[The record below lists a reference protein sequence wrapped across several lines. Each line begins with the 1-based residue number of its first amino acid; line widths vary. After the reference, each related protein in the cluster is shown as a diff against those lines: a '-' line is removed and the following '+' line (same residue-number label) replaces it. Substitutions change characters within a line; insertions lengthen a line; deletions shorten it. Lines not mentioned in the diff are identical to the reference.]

1 MHNKKPVQRILSL
14 CLAIAIVLGIAI
26 GTIVPAFAAPTKD
39 MMVTDNAGMLTAE
52 QESEIE
58 DMLYAINQRTGVEL
72 AVYTIE
78 TLNGQDIETK
88 ANDLFRE
95 LGLGDSEKNN
105 GLLLLIALN
114 DRKFRLEVGYGLEG
128 TIPDTKAAEIINTM
142 TPYFKES
149 NYADGIKAAV
159 SKTENVLNG
168 EADTT
173 TEKCRDCGKEFE
185 TKIEHVVYAVENGTT
200 GCPVCNGRKVVPGIN
215 DLASRYPKV
224 AAMWSNKNE
233 KSALEVTAKTDK
245 KAIFKCPDC
254 GKEFK
259 AQIGSVVDSV
269 NNGFTGC
276 YDCMM
281 RRVNAISKPEWFYT
295 RPMLAFAGE
304 NGIANPFFDVRNILG
319 ENSLLGLDF
328 VDHIQRLIYE
338 YNGKYPHA
346 DAAEKDRFKFEAVRK
361 AGYKGI
367 RVLEPGLEVLDPKY
381 DIVMPEGFRD
391 SGGRY
396 NAEIME
402 EVGRKVIH
410 LLEEIYGRKASPEI
424 WALTNFKEF
433 EIWYDANK
441 KELEAN
447 ARKKGPKGKTAAKMA
462 A

>member
-142 TPYFKES
+142 TPYFKEG

-173 TEKCRDCGKEFE
+173 TEKSSPTRGDVFSL
-185 TKIEHVVYAVENGTT
+185 IF
-200 GCPVCNGRKVVPGIN
+200 
-215 DLASRYPKV
+215 
-224 AAMWSNKNE
+224 
-233 KSALEVTAKTDK
+233 
-245 KAIFKCPDC
+245 AIFTESLVVGCIISAIHD
-254 GKEFK
+254 GIKESRK
-259 AQIGSVVDSV
+259 RRARKSGEPYIDDDDDS
-269 NNGFTGC
+269 NDSDDDNSSGG
-276 YDCMM
+276 
-281 RRVNAISKPEWFYT
+281 W
-295 RPMLAFAGE
+295 G
-304 NGIANPFFDVRNILG
+304 FFDIF
-319 ENSLLGLDF
+319 SD
-328 VDHIQRLIYE
+328 D
-338 YNGKYPHA
+338 
-346 DAAEKDRFKFEAVRK
+346 
-361 AGYKGI
+361 
-367 RVLEPGLEVLDPKY
+367 
-381 DIVMPEGFRD
+381 D
-391 SGGRY
+391 SGSWG
-396 NAEIME
+396 
-402 EVGRKVIH
+402 G
-410 LLEEIYGRKASPEI
+410 GSSGGGGASGG
-424 WALTNFKEF
+424 W
-433 EIWYDANK
+433 
-441 KELEAN
+441 
-447 ARKKGPKGKTAAKMA
+447 
-462 A
+462 

>member
-14 CLAIAIVLGIAI
+14 CLAIAIVLGITI

-142 TPYFKES
+142 TPYFKEG

-173 TEKCRDCGKEFE
+173 TEKSSPTRGDVFSL
-185 TKIEHVVYAVENGTT
+185 IF
-200 GCPVCNGRKVVPGIN
+200 
-215 DLASRYPKV
+215 
-224 AAMWSNKNE
+224 
-233 KSALEVTAKTDK
+233 
-245 KAIFKCPDC
+245 AIFTESLVVGCIISAIHD
-254 GKEFK
+254 GIKERRK
-259 AQIGSVVDSV
+259 RRARKNGEPYIDDDDDS
-269 NNGFTGC
+269 NDSDNDNSSGG
-276 YDCMM
+276 
-281 RRVNAISKPEWFYT
+281 W
-295 RPMLAFAGE
+295 G
-304 NGIANPFFDVRNILG
+304 FFDIF
-319 ENSLLGLDF
+319 SD
-328 VDHIQRLIYE
+328 D
-338 YNGKYPHA
+338 
-346 DAAEKDRFKFEAVRK
+346 
-361 AGYKGI
+361 
-367 RVLEPGLEVLDPKY
+367 
-381 DIVMPEGFRD
+381 D
-391 SGGRY
+391 SGSWG
-396 NAEIME
+396 
-402 EVGRKVIH
+402 G
-410 LLEEIYGRKASPEI
+410 GSSGGGGASGG
-424 WALTNFKEF
+424 W
-433 EIWYDANK
+433 
-441 KELEAN
+441 
-447 ARKKGPKGKTAAKMA
+447 
-462 A
+462 